1 VVTLKLSIPP
11 LLPHPVLTERGEG
24 YEQLWHFHDVSEIN
38 HRLDNLDLQPWQL
51 KQLWDGNEVEL
62 TDWQSWPHRV
72 DADTDSSRPKRA
84 SRHH

>member
-1 VVTLKLSIPP
+1 
-11 LLPHPVLTERGEG
+11 
-24 YEQLWHFHDVSEIN
+24 VSEIN

-51 KQLWDGNEVEL
+51 QQLWDGQEVEL

-72 DADTDSSRPKRA
+72 DADTDSSQPKRS